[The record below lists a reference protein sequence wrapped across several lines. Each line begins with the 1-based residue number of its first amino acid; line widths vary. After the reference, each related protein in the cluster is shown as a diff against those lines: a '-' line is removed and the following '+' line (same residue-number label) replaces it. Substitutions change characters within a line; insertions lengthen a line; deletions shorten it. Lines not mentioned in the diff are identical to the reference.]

1 MLRSYIIY
9 KSVKQF
15 QGHSGSHQFVTVV
28 ARMNYISIYVLN
40 EVNIKIIYVRS
51 CITRAF
57 FFLIFELS
65 SLIFFKMLIVHS
77 FGIFFLISECFMVDP
92 VYVGFVQSSVTYAL
106 HRVWSFPATKYDRH
120 VAYNFEHAQWCYM
133 LRAFP
138 WTHYNDNSIF

>member
-1 MLRSYIIY
+1 MI
-9 KSVKQF
+9 
-15 QGHSGSHQFVTVV
+15 TVI
-28 ARMNYISIYVLN
+28 AKMNYISIYVLN

-51 CITRAF
+51 CITIA